1 MSNIK
6 GPIAVIDV
14 GAHFARLEIVQIIED
29 GKKYETLER
38 LIQVAPLGMDVFTKG
53 KISTENTF
61 LVGKILKDYAS
72 IIKEYKVKFI
82 KAVATS
88 AVREASNSELFRERV
103 ERLSGIKL
111 EELEASTEARIIFM
125 ALKDTLGKSLGFLDK
140 NSLVCSIGTGAT
152 QVLFIEKGI
161 LKSAENTRL
170 GSLRLLE
177 ELERPLSM
185 IQLKEVIRPF
195 VESSARDLIAHSA
208 VDLNEGLLIG
218 TGSSVRTLFHFA
230 EGLDSSETG
239 IKYIT
244 KENFDIIYNKIS
256 ALTPGEIAE
265 IYKIS
270 DTLAQSLEPCCA
282 ILYHFFHSS
291 NAEKLLIPA
300 VNTRDA
306 IIRDFLRQ
314 LSGEKDPFIPYLI
327 SSVKSLGN
335 KYCYN
340 PEHAEGTVKI
350 SKIIFENTQFL
361 HGLSDS
367 DALMLQVASYLHD
380 IGIYVDTRKHHKHSQ
395 YLIKNSHIPG
405 ITSDE
410 KNLISLIARYHRQG
424 IPKNTHE
431 EYMLL
436 STYNKIRV
444 SSLAAILRIANA
456 LDFIHHNFEI
466 LKIKFDHKKKTMEI
480 VVDGIVDIVLGNWA
494 GREKADLFKEVFG
507 YKVRITG
514 R

>member
-1 MSNIK
+1 MSSIK

-14 GAHFARLEIVQIIED
+14 GAHFARLEIVQVAAD

-38 LIQVAPLGMDVFTKG
+38 LTQVAPLGMDVFTKG

-61 LVGKILKDYAS
+61 LVGKILKDYAL

-88 AVREASNSELFRERV
+88 AVREASNSELFRDRV
-103 ERLSGIKL
+103 EHISGIKL

-125 ALKDTLGKSLGFLDK
+125 ALRDTLDESLGFFSK

-152 QVLFIEKGI
+152 QVLFVEKGI

-177 ELERPLSM
+177 ELERPLSTT
-185 IQLKEVIRPF
+185 QLKEVIKPF
-195 VESSARDLIAHSA
+195 VESAAHDLIAHST
-208 VDLNEGLLIG
+208 VDLNEGLLVG
-218 TGSSVRTLFHFA
+218 TGSSVRALLHFA
-230 EGLDSSETG
+230 EELDNSQTGL
-239 IKYIT
+239 KYIT

-256 ALTPGEIAE
+256 ALTHEEIAE
-265 IYKIS
+265 TYKIS

-291 NAEKLLIPA
+291 NAEKLVIPA

-314 LSGEKDPFIPYLI
+314 ITGEKDPFIPYLVSCI
-327 SSVKSLGN
+327 KTLGE
-335 KYCYN
+335 KYCYDS
-340 PEHAEGTVKI
+340 EHAENI
-350 SKIIFENTQFL
+350 AEMSRIIFENTQFL
-361 HGLSDS
+361 HGLSES
-367 DALMLQVASYLHD
+367 DALLLQVAAYLHD

-405 ITSDE
+405 IASYE
-410 KNLISLIARYHRQG
+410 QNLIALIARYHRRG
-424 IPKNTHE
+424 IPKSTQE
-431 EYMLL
+431 EYITL
-436 STYNKIRV
+436 STYDKVRIN
-444 SSLAAILRIANA
+444 SLAAILRVADA
-456 LDFIHHNFEI
+456 LDFIHNFEI
-466 LKIKFDHKKKTMEI
+466 LKIKFDHKKKVMEI
-480 VVDGIVDIVLGNWA
+480 VVDGIVDTVLENWA
-494 GREKADLFKEVFG
+494 SKKKADLFKEVFG